1 MCIGIP
7 MQVTATTP
15 GYAQCAGRGDV
26 RRVRTAL
33 VGDVAIGQ
41 WLLIFIDSAQECIS
55 PERAQE
61 INATLDLMEAAMNRE
76 SDDILGMAVGFAL
89 PSAMSAAQL
98 LALSGTPATTPFT
111 QPLDAAEP
119 TLEISHEH

>member
-1 MCIGIP
+1 
-7 MQVTATTP
+7 MQVTATSP

-41 WLLIFIDSAQECIS
+41 WVLIFIDSAQECIT

-61 INATLDLMEAAMNRE
+61 INATLDLMQAAMNRE
-76 SDDILGMAVGFAL
+76 PGDILGMTVGFAL
-89 PSAMSAAQL
+89 PSAMSIGQL
-98 LALSGTPATTPFT
+98 LALSGAPDKATAAPA
-111 QPLDAAEP
+111 LDTAEP
-119 TLEISHEH
+119 TLEISP